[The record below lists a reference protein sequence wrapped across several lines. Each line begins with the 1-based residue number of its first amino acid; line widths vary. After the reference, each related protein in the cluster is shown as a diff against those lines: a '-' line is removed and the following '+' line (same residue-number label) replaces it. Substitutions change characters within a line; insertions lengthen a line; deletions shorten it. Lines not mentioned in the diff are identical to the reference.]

1 MKKIINLCL
10 ILILLLSL
18 SCKKSGIN
26 PPKTAEEEL
35 PQPGNSN
42 FPEWV
47 TYNKATSPLPNDQV
61 NAIAIGKNKVKWLGT
76 ASGLARLEGDK
87 WTIYNTGNSPLPSN
101 HIQALAVE
109 DNGTVWIGT
118 PNGLA
123 RFNGTNW
130 NVYTTANSLL
140 ANNGIKCM
148 AYDAGR
154 NTIWVGTEEGIIKI
168 TNGNWQYIPHFETI
182 LSMAVDHNGAL
193 WMGEFKGFSFVGVIK
208 KYQNGQWTSYRL
220 DQLGYASALPY
231 SIAVDKDN
239 RVAAALAGTVVKEVI
254 CFNGTQW
261 DAVTRPEQAR
271 GFRAM
276 VIQNDKIWVGGTTFT
291 LYGDRKSPV
300 IALPGTDSPVLS
312 MALDADGRKWLG
324 TFYGGVAVY
333 R

>member
-1 MKKIINLCL
+1 MKKFIYLLMIPV
-10 ILILLLSL
+10 LLLSL
-18 SCKKSGIN
+18 SCKKSNIH
-26 PPKTAEEEL
+26 PPKTSEEEL

-47 TYNKATSPLPNDQV
+47 TYDHASSPLPNDQV
-61 NAIAIGKNKVKWLGT
+61 NAIAIGKNNVKWMGT
-76 ASGLARLEGDK
+76 AEGLARLEGTQ

-101 HIQALAVE
+101 HIQALTVE
-109 DNGTVWIGT
+109 DNGTVWVGT
-118 PNGLA
+118 PDGLA

-140 ANNGIKCM
+140 TNNGIKCM

-154 NTIWVGTEEGIIKI
+154 NTVWAGTEEGIIKI
-168 TNGNWQYIPHFETI
+168 TNGNWQYIDHFETI

-220 DQLGYASALPY
+220 DQLGYASAFAY
-231 SIAVDKDN
+231 SIAVDKND
-239 RVAAALAGTVVKEVI
+239 RIVAALAGTVVKAVI
-254 CFNGTQW
+254 RFDGNHW
-261 DAVTRPEQAR
+261 EEVTRPEQAR

-276 VIQNDKIWVGGTTFT
+276 VIQNDKIWVGGATFT

-300 IALPGTDSPVLS
+300 IAIPGTNSPVLS
-312 MALDADGRKWLG
+312 MALDANGRKWLG
-324 TFYGGVAVY
+324 TYDGGVAVY